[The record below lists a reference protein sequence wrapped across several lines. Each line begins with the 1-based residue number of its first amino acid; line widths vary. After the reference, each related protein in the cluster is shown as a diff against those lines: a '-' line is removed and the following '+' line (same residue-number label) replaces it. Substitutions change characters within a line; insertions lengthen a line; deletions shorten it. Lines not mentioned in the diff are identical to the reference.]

1 MIRAACAPGKDNPKM
16 RRRRVKITGI
26 GPVTPAGIG
35 LSAFEAGIYENKS
48 RVHRLEHS
56 NPTIGE
62 FVVASIPDFR
72 LNDYIERFP
81 GQHGT
86 ARHTQ
91 FGLAASILAMRDAG
105 ITNKEFEKGYNS
117 LLVTG
122 TSLMDCEGLKRS
134 YDQVAK
140 LGIKGAYTRAVYS
153 ANVASIPATIATALK
168 MNPQVLALQNSCC
181 SGLDAIGYAAREIAS
196 GRIEIALCGG
206 TEAPLFEHPLIE
218 LRAAGLMSSTAIDA
232 HRQCRPFDLWRT
244 TGVVSEGACMFVLE
258 AESSKRAPYAYI
270 EGYGIANDHDN
281 QICGGMVNAMSFA
294 VRDSRHQVQD
304 IEVVNAW
311 GPGHR
316 TIDKAEASALQ
327 CVFGEHLQN
336 ISVHSIKGAIG
347 NPLGAAGAIQVAASA
362 IGLGNQC
369 LPPTVNWEFPD
380 PQCRLNISQEAIPI
394 LHSTVVV
401 NSHGISGGNSSLIL
415 LRE

>member
-1 MIRAACAPGKDNPKM
+1 M

-35 LSAFEAGIYENKS
+35 LSAFEIGIYEEKS
-48 RVHRLEHS
+48 RAHRLEHS
-56 NPTIGE
+56 NPTLGE
-62 FVVASIPDFR
+62 FVVASIPSFR

-105 ITNKEFEKGYNS
+105 ITNLEFEKPHKS

-153 ANVASIPATIATALK
+153 ANVASIPATIAAVLK

-181 SGLDAIGYAAREIAS
+181 SGLDAIGYAAKEIAS
-196 GRIEIALCGG
+196 GRIEIAICGG
-206 TEAPLFEHPLIE
+206 TEAPLFAHPMIE
-218 LRAAGLMSSTAIDA
+218 LRAAGLMCNTAIEA
-232 HRQCRPFDLWRT
+232 QKQCRPFDLWRT
-244 TGVVSEGACMFVLE
+244 TGVVGEGACMFVLE
-258 AESSKRAPYAYI
+258 AESSKRLPYAYI
-270 EGYGIANDHDN
+270 EGYGIANDFDN
-281 QICGGMVNAMSFA
+281 QVCSGMANAISYA
-294 VRDSRHQVQD
+294 IRDSGLHLQD

-316 TIDKAEASALQ
+316 VIDKAEAFALQ
-327 CVFGEHLQN
+327 RVFGEYLQN
-336 ISVHSIKGAIG
+336 VSVHSIKGAVG

-380 PQCRLNISQEAIPI
+380 PQCRLNISRESLPIP
-394 LHSTVVV
+394 HKAVVV
-401 NSHGISGGNSSLIL
+401 NSHGISGGNSSIVL